1 MYYIRQMTNGLIQ
14 LVAQGAQDAYL
25 TENPQI
31 TFFKKIYRRHTN
43 FALEAIEQ
51 TNLGTVAFGGK
62 FSVEVARNGDL
73 INRIMLEVDL
83 PELSGAT
90 TANGYVDWVGHR
102 LIEEVWVEIGG
113 QQVDIKDYNF
123 NWAMDQ
129 LREGDNLGYETMLG
143 KTGSDHNAGSKRLYI
158 PIRVWFSDDIGLA
171 LPLVALQYHQV
182 KLTFRLASKDS
193 LFDTSANST
202 ANQPE
207 VNCFIDYVYLDK
219 DERLRFAQVAHEYL
233 ITQTQSSGKDGFSNC
248 VHKAR
253 LNFNHPCK
261 ELIWLVREDCGGDP
275 HKWTQYKTCKE
286 AVLVLNNTDRFQKRG
301 GEYFTLVQPWQHH
314 SNVPESQNVHVYS
327 FAINPEEHQPSGTCN
342 MSRIENTV
350 LHLTM
355 NDADKDK
362 DHVVFVYA
370 VNYNV
375 LRIMHGMGGIAYSN

>member
-1 MYYIRQMTNGLIQ
+1 MTNGLIQ
-14 LVAQGAQDAYL
+14 LVALGAQDAYL

-83 PELSGAT
+83 PTLTGAT
-90 TANGYVDWVGHR
+90 DANGYVDWVGHR

-129 LREGDNLGYETMLG
+129 LREGDNEGYASMLG
-143 KTGSDHNAGSKRLYI
+143 KDGSKHNAGTKRLYI

-182 KLTFRLASKDS
+182 KLTFRLASRAALYD
-193 LFDTSANST
+193 ST
-202 ANQPE
+202 ALTVTDQPDI
-207 VNCFIDYVYLDK
+207 NCFIDYVYLDK

-233 ITQTQSSGKDGFSNC
+233 ITQTQSSGKDGFTNC
-248 VHKAR
+248 VHKCR

-261 ELIWLVREDCGGDP
+261 ELIWLVREDCGDEQREWFDF
-275 HKWTQYKTCKE
+275 KSVQD
-286 AVLVLNNTDRFQKRG
+286 AVVVRKKADRFQNRRG
-301 GEYFTLVQPWQHH
+301 GYFTMVQP
-314 SNVPESQNVHVYS
+314 
-327 FAINPEEHQPSGTCN
+327 
-342 MSRIENTV
+342 
-350 LHLTM
+350 
-355 NDADKDK
+355 
-362 DHVVFVYA
+362 
-370 VNYNV
+370 
-375 LRIMHGMGGIAYSN
+375 